1 MQSEPEYY
9 QINLKYRRKFLHCA
23 PQHLL
28 QMLLKQLLI
37 VCLLCVT
44 ISYTH
49 AQDTILPKD
58 SLETILNKASDH
70 YYDYQFK
77 NAIETSSLLIEEAKK
92 ANNSYYTF
100 RGYIEL
106 GIIHYSI
113 KDTSKSRFYYRKALE
128 KAIDSKVDT
137 LISWA
142 YNDLGNSYAEDEVY
156 YQKGIDYY
164 AKGIEINRRIGA
176 PDVKNI
182 AQYMNIAWTYLDMG
196 AFEEAWPYL
205 QKAQKVSKE
214 REQSPLL
221 YLNLNIL
228 FGRYYHY
235 VGRDQDAVTILK
247 QAARAAE
254 EGNHL
259 EQAAES
265 NKYLAII
272 YEGQNKLALANASL
286 KKQQQL
292 NEKIHA
298 AENEAAIMEA
308 SAKLGVQEYQ
318 KDLEIAQ
325 KEQVYSEELIQK
337 SRLLSTIFLIA
348 TIILVLALGA
358 FFMLFRARKRYIRDL
373 SEKNIELTLAK
384 EKAEKL
390 SKLKTQ
396 FFSTVSHE
404 LRTPLYGVIGLSS
417 ILLEN
422 EGLKAHSDDLKSLKF
437 SADYLLAL
445 INDVLILNKMDAN
458 GIQLEHTP
466 FALDTLLNGI
476 IRSFSFSLEQNNNTI
491 HLHIED
497 GIPNRLLGD
506 SVRLSQILMNL
517 VGNAVKFN
525 ENGNID
531 LYVRLVG
538 NDKPGAYRTE
548 FVIKDDGIGIPKDKQ
563 QSIFEEFSQIENNNY
578 NYQGTGL
585 GLPIVRKL
593 LALYNSEIHV
603 ESVVGEGST
612 FSFTITLE
620 ADPSYDV
627 GELFNVN
634 QQQVIFEEPIYEHYH
649 VLIVDDNKINQK
661 ITQKILETRHFSCS
675 IADSGEEAIEMVK
688 KHNYNLVLMDIHMP
702 GMGGVKA
709 TEAIRIFNKQVPII
723 ALTAVEADE
732 IRDKIRASGM
742 NDIILK
748 PYDISRFLS
757 TILKNINRELSQQF

>member
-1 MQSEPEYY
+1 
-9 QINLKYRRKFLHCA
+9 
-23 PQHLL
+23 
-28 QMLLKQLLI
+28 MLLKQLLI
-37 VCLLCVT
+37 VCLLCVNLP
-44 ISYTH
+44 YAH
-49 AQDTILPKD
+49 AQDTVLSKD
-58 SLETILNKASDH
+58 SLEIILKRASDQ

-77 NAIETSSLLIEEAKK
+77 NAMETSSRLVDEAIK
-92 ANNSYYTF
+92 AQDNYYTF

-113 KDTSKSRFYYRKALE
+113 KDTSKSRLYYRKALE

-142 YNDLGNSYAEDEVY
+142 YNDLGNSFAEDEAY
-156 YQKGIDYY
+156 FQKGIDYY
-164 AKGIEINRRIGA
+164 AKGIEINKRSGA
-176 PDVKNI
+176 PDVKSI

-196 AFEEAWPYL
+196 AHKKAWPYL
-205 QKAQKVSKE
+205 QKAQLVSKD

-235 VGRDQDAVTILK
+235 VGRDQEAVTILK

-259 EQAAES
+259 EQAAEAHE
-265 NKYLAII
+265 YLAAI
-272 YEGQNKLALANASL
+272 YEIQNKLALANASL
-286 KKQQQL
+286 KKQQQFK
-292 NEKIHA
+292 EKIHA
-298 AENEAAIMEA
+298 AENETAVMEA
-308 SAKLGVQEYQ
+308 SAKLGIQEYQ

-325 KEQVYSEELIQK
+325 KEKAYSEALVKK
-337 SRLLSTIFLIA
+337 SRLLSSIFLIA
-348 TIILVLALGA
+348 TIILVIALGA
-358 FFMLFRARKRYIRDL
+358 FFMFFRARKRYIKGL
-373 SEKNIELTLAK
+373 SEKNKELIIAK
-384 EKAEKL
+384 DKAEKL

-422 EGLKAHSDDLKSLKF
+422 EELKAHNDDLKSLKF

-458 GIQLEHTP
+458 GIQLERTP

-476 IRSFSFSLEQNNNTI
+476 IRSFSFSLEQNNNKI
-491 HLHIED
+491 HLHMEE

-525 ENGNID
+525 ENGNIY
-531 LYVRLVG
+531 LFVRLVG
-538 NDKPGAYRTE
+538 QEEPGAYRTE
-548 FVIKDDGIGIPKDKQ
+548 FIVRDDGIGIPQDKQ

-593 LALYNSEIHV
+593 LALYDSKIHL
-603 ESVVGEGST
+603 ESTVGEGST
-612 FSFTITLE
+612 FSFIITLE
-620 ADPSYDV
+620 ADPAYDV
-627 GELFNVN
+627 AELFNVN
-634 QQQVIFEEPIYEHYH
+634 QAGVVFEEPIYENYH
-649 VLIVDDNKINQK
+649 ILIVDDNKINQK
-661 ITQKILETRHFSCS
+661 ITQKILESRHFSCS

-688 KHNYNLVLMDIHMP
+688 KNTYNLVLMDIHMP
-702 GMGGVKA
+702 GMGGIKA
-709 TEAIRIFNKQVPII
+709 TEAIRVFNKQVPII

-732 IRDKIRASGM
+732 IRGKIHESGM